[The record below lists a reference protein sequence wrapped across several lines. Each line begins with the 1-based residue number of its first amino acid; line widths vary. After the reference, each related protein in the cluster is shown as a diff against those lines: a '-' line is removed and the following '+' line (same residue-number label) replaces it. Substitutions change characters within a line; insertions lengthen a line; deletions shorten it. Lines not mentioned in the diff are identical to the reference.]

1 MPANCSSSVPWIP
14 CAKRGVL
21 PAVSPA
27 PKTPNG
33 WSTPSGP
40 SRARAGARLCGPLYA
55 PRGPLQQPAAG
66 YRKRSGP
73 FPVERL
79 SGGRPDQ
86 NDDFIGRRVHP
97 AVLTARVAERLPT
110 HSLLRLSGKSLP
122 ATETCPVSPLTRHAD
137 AKPRHRCHAGAGLP
151 RPLRTPHQLFVAAV
165 SAMLARSHG
174 NRRHPAKIREMSL
187 PCSNH
192 HRFVMS
198 ATPDPKLATPWGWPR
213 PVWGRSVTWTFR
225 YRGTRFNTVPKAPYW
240 LPILSFWRSLSD
252 SLSALRA
259 SHMPTLHLLLSK
271 PDDSKLIVRPVV
283 QRFSPIHF

>member
-1 MPANCSSSVPWIP
+1 MAFSSAPPPRPCVVPGGGLSPDGQRWVCCRP
-14 CAKRGVL
+14 GFFLPVRVLSCLFRRLFLESLQKAFDAGKLQFFGALDSLREVL

-40 SRARAGARLCGPLYA
+40 LRARAGARLCGPLYP

-73 FPVERL
+73 FPAERL

-137 AKPRHRCHAGAGLP
+137 AKPRQRCHAGKGLP
-151 RPLRTPHQLFVAAV
+151 RPLRAPHQLFVAAV
-165 SAMLARSHG
+165 SAMLAR
-174 NRRHPAKIREMSL
+174 RHPAKIREIAL
-187 PCSNH
+187 PCSDH
-192 HRFVMS
+192 HLEHL
-198 ATPDPKLATPWGWPR
+198 ANANNDANPDLMRLALKLATGAG
-213 PVWGRSVTWTFR
+213 VVHSVHQFPAGE
-225 YRGTRFNTVPKAPYW
+225 RGHAPG
-240 LPILSFWRSLSD
+240 
-252 SLSALRA
+252 
-259 SHMPTLHLLLSK
+259 
-271 PDDSKLIVRPVV
+271 
-283 QRFSPIHF
+283 